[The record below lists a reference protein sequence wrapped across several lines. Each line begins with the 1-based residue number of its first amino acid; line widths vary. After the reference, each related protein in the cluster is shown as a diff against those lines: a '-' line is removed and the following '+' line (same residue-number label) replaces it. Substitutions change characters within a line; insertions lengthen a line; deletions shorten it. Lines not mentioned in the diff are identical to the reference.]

1 MRVYRERLGV
11 PFSWWLGGAGC
22 VIIFGTLTW
31 AGFTVAIGLLVYL
44 ALGALAAFALLRW
57 GSAVITL
64 TPDGLTAGSRR
75 LPFAEIGA
83 VSALD
88 EEQTTVLRGPR
99 SDPAAY
105 MVVRPFLH
113 RSVYIEVTGKPYWL
127 IGTRHPAEL
136 AAAIEQAM
144 TADAARAR
152 ARTGLG
158 SGMQ

>member
-31 AGFTVAIGLLVYL
+31 AGFTVVIGLLVYL
-44 ALGALAAFALLRW
+44 ALGALVAFALLRW
-57 GSAVITL
+57 SRVVIAL

-75 LPFAEIGA
+75 LPFAEISA

-105 MVVRPFLH
+105 MVVRPYLH
-113 RSVYIEVTGKPYWL
+113 RSVYIEVTGQPYWL
-127 IGTRHPAEL
+127 IGTRHPTEL

-144 TADAARAR
+144 TAGATRAS
-152 ARTGLG
+152 TGLG
-158 SGMQ
+158 SGVQ